1 MMQHKISLM
10 TICKTIKQF
19 TFQFYAPA
27 VLTVLSLLFLGAS
40 SILDCEQ
47 SLPLQ
52 SVKSKL
58 GRTGESELAE
68 RETGERREEE
78 GLHLRLH
85 SFNHSLL

>member
-1 MMQHKISLM
+1 MQHKISLM

-47 SLPLQ
+47 SLFSQ
-52 SVKSKL
+52 SSLSSAGLERANWPRGKL
-58 GRTGESELAE
+58 E
-68 RETGERREEE
+68 RGGKKRDCI
-78 GLHLRLH
+78 
-85 SFNHSLL
+85 